1 MKRTIRLKES
11 QLHNIIRESIKSM
24 INEDESLD
32 INGNKDKDD
41 YKLIFSIRAWARNID
56 SIASGVESALQ
67 NGRLEDYE
75 TVRAFIPQVVKKLR
89 FVASN
94 IEEDALALKENN
106 NFKI

>member
-1 MKRTIRLKES
+1 MKRKIRLKETELKKMIS
-11 QLHNIIRESIKSM
+11 ESVRRVL
-24 INEDESLD
+24 NEDNSLD

-41 YKLIFSIRAWARNID
+41 YKLIFSIRAWARKID